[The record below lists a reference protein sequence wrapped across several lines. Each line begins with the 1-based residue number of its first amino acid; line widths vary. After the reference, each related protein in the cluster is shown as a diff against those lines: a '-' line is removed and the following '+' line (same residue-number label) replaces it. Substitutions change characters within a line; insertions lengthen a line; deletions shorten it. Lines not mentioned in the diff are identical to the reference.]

1 MDYKQTLRDFF
12 RLLNKAARAY
22 AADPLSY
29 EIHPRTFYALF
40 WRLETVC
47 WPVDGCPF
55 RPCRW
60 LADIFTAQRLEG
72 LDAPIDGFYD
82 LIVERAAELQDGV
95 PPYVY
100 DGWFYEW

>member
-29 EIHPRTFYALF
+29 EMHPRTFYALF

-55 RPCRW
+55 IPCRW

-95 PPYVY
+95 PPYVF
-100 DGWFYEW
+100 DGWFYER